1 MAERGDIGAGP
12 ESTSVD
18 SGRAKPLKP
27 SASRLEPARGAL
39 ETLALAGIGAFA
51 LGADR
56 VDDLAAELAERLGID
71 REETRAVLVDVL
83 ESWRRELKRVS
94 ESSGPAGSRLGAE
107 LGIAS
112 RDAVAELELRVAQ
125 LEHRLRLVERPEPPQ
140 SGGLQG

>member
-1 MAERGDIGAGP
+1 MAERGDIGARP

-18 SGRAKPLKP
+18 SGRARPLKP

-83 ESWRRELKRVS
+83 ESWRRELERLS
-94 ESSGPAGSRLGAE
+94 ESSGSVGSRLGAE

-112 RDAVAELELRVAQ
+112 RHAVTELELRVAQ
-125 LEHRLRLVERPEPPQ
+125 LEHRLRLLESPSADRSQRRTP
-140 SGGLQG
+140 

>member
-1 MAERGDIGAGP
+1 MAEPADIGAGP

-18 SGRAKPLKP
+18 SGRERPLKP
-27 SASRLEPARGAL
+27 SASRPESARGAL
-39 ETLALAGIGAFA
+39 ERLALAGIGAFA

-56 VDDLAAELAERLGID
+56 VEDLADELAQRLGID
-71 REETRAVLVDVL
+71 RDETRAVLVDVL

-94 ESSGPAGSRLGAE
+94 ESSGSAASRLGAE

-125 LEHRLRLVERPEPPQ
+125 LEHRLRLLERA
-140 SGGLQG
+140 SGD